1 MGKNPFIKKG
11 HNANVKICFEF
22 ESSRVWRLLGKLNY
36 FKLGSVVNKVCV
48 FMCLEQEGL
57 QNPAQCVSHMVVP
70 NHFSFFFFFFL
81 KWVETEIFFCW
92 FYFLVFMGV
101 FNKWMVCLR
110 FWNLLCKSS
119 KLVGQM
125 LGSFALTWTSF
136 SA

>member
-70 NHFSFFFFFFL
+70 NHFSFFFL
-81 KWVETEIFFCW
+81 KWVETEIFFAGSIFW
-92 FYFLVFMGV
+92 FLWVFLTNGWFV
-101 FNKWMVCLR
+101 
-110 FWNLLCKSS
+110 
-119 KLVGQM
+119 
-125 LGSFALTWTSF
+125 
-136 SA
+136 